1 MWKDG
6 LSGNRL
12 EGLEYHIKM
21 FDTMNLT
28 LCFESYYSWEKKVS
42 GYELASLKY

>member
-6 LSGNRL
+6 LSGNGL

-21 FDTMNLT
+21 FDTINLT
-28 LCFESYYSWEKKVS
+28 LCFESYYS
-42 GYELASLKY
+42 